1 MKPQARFLSAAALL
15 ISAAIGGCGD
25 SGSEADPLAGM
36 QTIFTHKMMRA
47 TGENPFAQLGYECR
61 ECSWEQIEAIVP
73 PPGWSKGP
81 TQILIPMGEMRSRP
95 SFEGVPD
102 SVDFVPEIPGNEYEL
117 IVKNV
122 DARIIEVGAMGLVVE
137 AQVIRDTL
145 LRFPPTALVH
155 ELTDPD
161 GNVFVL
167 FAHGID
173 PDDPYRVD
181 YLEADSL
188 AYLVPPQGWT
198 YSNRV
203 LTEELLLDADG
214 STTVLAI
221 RGENESTW
229 EKRQDNLF

>member
-1 MKPQARFLSAAALL
+1 MRSTEKYLWAVALTIAL
-15 ISAAIGGCGD
+15 VTGGCGD

-36 QTIFTHKMMRA
+36 QSNFTHKMMQS

-61 ECSWEQIEAIVP
+61 ECTWEQIQAIVP
-73 PPGWSKGP
+73 PPGWTKGP
-81 TQILIPMGEMRSRP
+81 TQILIPTGEMRSRP

-102 SVDFVPEIPGNEYEL
+102 SMDFVPEIPGNEYLL

-122 DARIIEVGAMGLVVE
+122 DARIIEIGAMGVVVE
-137 AQVIRDTL
+137 AQVMRDTL

-155 ELTDPD
+155 ELTDPE

-167 FAHGID
+167 FVHGID
-173 PDDPYRVD
+173 PNDPYRVN
-181 YLEADSL
+181 YLEPDALS
-188 AYLVPPQGWT
+188 YLVPPEGWT

-221 RGENESTW
+221 RGENDSTW
-229 EKRQDNLF
+229 EKR